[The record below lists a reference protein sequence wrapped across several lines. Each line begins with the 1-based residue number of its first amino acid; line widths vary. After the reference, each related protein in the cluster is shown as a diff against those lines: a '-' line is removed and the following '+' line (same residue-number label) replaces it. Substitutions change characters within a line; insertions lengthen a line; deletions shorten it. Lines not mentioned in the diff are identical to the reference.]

1 MDYIRY
7 EDTITSKFYDI
18 YNANFNAIMA
28 MTKTRTGTNS
38 IEKKKEYETM
48 FLLSTRYATFEKAN
62 KEYKPE
68 LNYWKEE
75 DDLISIFTSC
85 NFIHG
90 TTISF
95 STTLVLDEKKEKIIS
110 YSQMPM
116 AQTEKLDTLVT
127 KFHRAIINAQYGAEK
142 TEIATLLGIT
152 EEEYKEIIEENRK
165 DRQEQL
171 FNKISREEAQ
181 EWKAREQE
189 LDEEMEKDE

>member
-48 FLLSTRYATFEKAN
+48 FLLSTRYATFEKAS

-68 LNYWKEE
+68 LIFWKEE
-75 DDLISIFTSC
+75 GNLINILTSC
-85 NFIHG
+85 NFVYG

-95 STTLVLDEKKEKIIS
+95 NTTLALDESKETIIS
-110 YSQMPM
+110 YSQIPM
-116 AQTEKLDTLVT
+116 AQTEKLDTLVF

-152 EEEYKEIIEENRK
+152 EEKYKEIIEENRK

-171 FNKISREEAQ
+171 FEKISREEAQ
-181 EWKAREQE
+181 EWKAREIE
-189 LDEEMEKDE
+189 LDEEIEEDE